1 MTPQE
6 VVLAAQ
12 EVDGL
17 IQAQGHHLSFGYGG
31 ATTAYSSDEG
41 DDAQWLRQFFEGY
54 FLPSDTVE
62 PDATVSS
69 TADAGLFALLQE
81 YASQQPK
88 PTLGKN
94 EYVDIPFTDD
104 VALIQAKATKVTPEQ
119 DVFHLL
125 FRAQRRIVLATSG
138 NREVRREEAMQTLR
152 ALAKWLLLERGWI
165 PMHSACVARDGR
177 GICIT
182 GAKAS
187 GKTST
192 LLNLL
197 ARNSCDLLAIDK
209 FLIRDA
215 GSRMEICGLPGKSG
229 IRVGSAIA
237 QPKVLAWISEQATP
251 FFPNIGADQVRQI
264 AETNTPE
271 QLRTRPEKIHLLPAE
286 LADLFTV
293 SITPSAPLALV
304 LVPVFDLDATEARL
318 VRVEPEQSAELLME
332 SYAGLLSKGE
342 GFLLHFFDLSDAIL
356 KARLASLLSTYLPE
370 IETYELHQNHTTNE
384 HAAQL
389 VAGLLQSGK

>member
-6 VVLAAQ
+6 VVLAAEQ
-12 EVDGL
+12 VDGL

-31 ATTAYSSDEG
+31 ATTAYSSDES

-54 FLPSDTVE
+54 FLPSDTGE
-62 PDATVSS
+62 PDATVCS

-81 YASQQPK
+81 YASQQPE

-104 VALIQAKATKVTPEQ
+104 VALIHAKATKVTPEQ

-237 QPKVLAWISEQATP
+237 QPKVLTWITEQATP
-251 FFPNIGADQVRQI
+251 FFPNIGADQVRHI

-286 LADLFTV
+286 LADLFPCPSPRAPHWNWSSFRSSTWM
-293 SITPSAPLALV
+293 PRRRGWSAPS
-304 LVPVFDLDATEARL
+304 PSSQPSCSWRATPACSAR
-318 VRVEPEQSAELLME
+318 
-332 SYAGLLSKGE
+332 G
-342 GFLLHFFDLSDAIL
+342 
-356 KARLASLLSTYLPE
+356 KASCCTSST
-370 IETYELHQNHTTNE
+370 
-384 HAAQL
+384 
-389 VAGLLQSGK
+389 